1 MLAIGSQFVCAR
13 RWLPVDSVLALL
25 DEIMLAPKGL
35 ARARER
41 ALMIML
47 ARGAR
52 VDEVDLMMLAEL
64 APRQNSL
71 CSQETQETGRH
82 LLAAARGYSLR
93 SEEQR
98 RSLAGA
104 RQRHLLADARGYSLR
119 SEEEERRQ
127 SLAGESPSET

>member
-1 MLAIGSQFVCAR
+1 MLAMGSQFDCAR
-13 RWLPVDSVLALL
+13 RWLAVNSVLALL
-25 DEIMLAPKGL
+25 DE
-35 ARARER
+35 
-41 ALMIML
+41 IML

-119 SEEEERRQ
+119 SEEEEERRQ